1 MLKRISCL
9 LCGLMTVSILTI
21 SGCSAN
27 KPSAPAL
34 PDNSALIQQ
43 DLSAA
48 AVSATGSLSQLAA
61 IEKARYQSEAY
72 MPFANVHDQSLDTFV
87 SIQWYGP
94 IVPLLQQV
102 ADMIGYQLQVFGKP
116 PITPILVNIDDTQQ
130 KTSAINI
137 IRNADLQAGANA
149 NILIFT
155 DQKLISLRYTGS

>member
-1 MLKRISCL
+1 MLKRLAWLSYSLI
-9 LCGLMTVSILTI
+9 TVSILAV
-21 SGCSAN
+21 SGCSS
-27 KPSAPAL
+27 KPNAAPAL

-72 MPFANVHDQSLDTFV
+72 MPFANVHDQALDTFV

-94 IVPLLQQV
+94 IAPLLQQV
-102 ADMIGYQLQVFGKP
+102 ADMIGYKLQVFGKP
-116 PITPILVNIDDTQQ
+116 PTTPILVNIDDTQQ

>member
-1 MLKRISCL
+1 MTARISWL
-9 LCGLMTVSILTI
+9 QCGLIGLSLLFI
-21 SGCSAN
+21 SGCSST
-27 KPSAPAL
+27 PSTPPL
-34 PDNSALIQQ
+34 PNNSALIQQ

-72 MPFANVHDQSLDTFV
+72 MPFADVHDQALDTFV
-87 SIQWYGP
+87 TIQWYGP

-102 ADMIGYQLQVFGKP
+102 ADMIGYQLQVYGKP
-116 PITPILVNIDDTQQ
+116 PVTPILVNIDDTQQ

-149 NILIFT
+149 SILIFT